1 MNTISVTRLLVHA
14 EASKNATLHST
25 SLQAPLKE
33 FVLNYGR
40 QLALLYDREIR
51 HQYSNTTTT
60 GLTARTGD
68 VAEGTTRDTAN
79 VADSAADPVAIEVV
93 ISATK
98 RERIFVGA
106 TVKNMENH
114 VKRNATCVDKQDA
127 GQASIL
133 LKSVNKHTTN
143 FVNTLNIQRTMKSHH
158 SSTKAFLL
166 NLREWKGYLTMIAQ
180 GMWNNA

>member
-1 MNTISVTRLLVHA
+1 
-14 EASKNATLHST
+14 
-25 SLQAPLKE
+25 
-33 FVLNYGR
+33 
-40 QLALLYDREIR
+40 
-51 HQYSNTTTT
+51 
-60 GLTARTGD
+60 

-114 VKRNATCVDKQDA
+114 VKRNATFVDKQDA